1 MYKTRIMFGS
11 IKYAILKASIF
22 ALFSTVFLYTQPRIG
37 EWGALTSTVEINDIV
52 GVGDDLFL
60 ATTGGVLFKGDNTQA
75 TFTTVDGLSGVNIE
89 SINIDQQL
97 NIWIGGGSPHGFVQ
111 IYNPVNRTSVEVFD
125 FGLNSIDDIQ
135 IKNNICWVQ
144 FTKGQNTGLMKYIF
158 SGKWEYRDSY
168 KNYPN
173 DAGSMNCF
181 VASDTTLYVGM
192 QYGLYA
198 ADINDNIKDPS
209 RWVKIISNFND
220 KINSITKVNNE
231 LIFTTPTS
239 INKYDIENQTV
250 ETINFSKNLQNA
262 NNVMYENGNIWFS
275 DGAKLFSKVGSEEF
289 EFIAK
294 HHITDIYKNEN
305 QISIA
310 TKAGF
315 LSITRNNV
323 GGIELARHIPNS
335 PSSAKF
341 SAIEILSDGRL
352 VGGSRSGISI
362 YDNHG
367 WRNILEIKEEGTNNI
382 NNNYDYDQ
390 FIADTVPFEFGEYI
404 ADIEQG
410 PDGLIYCAIRGSR
423 VLYGNPTRRSGG
435 ILVIDVDDPENIS
448 VIDTTYLSYYSS
460 SGNSHY
466 QIILD
471 IEFDTQGNLWIVNPY
486 CTNGNSPVHVRSPAG
501 DWMHY
506 SSFSSGTRI
515 SQSPCSITFD
525 SYNRVWVSAFQA
537 SEANQGIYPNGGIS
551 VLSYNG
557 SPVHP
562 DNIFWRII
570 ENSNTVWSMRMGVD
584 NKLYYLTPTGLN
596 YYTIGDNP
604 SYVVDENQYTFFPN
618 ISFGSG
624 SKINID
630 EQGNVWANSTTEG
643 LKILLSNSTYWPDIE
658 GFNVEN
664 SPLLSNEVMD
674 VAFDANK
681 NLAYVATS
689 LGVNTIKIPFGKS
702 RVNYSDVIIFPSP
715 FVIPTQ
721 KSMRVDN
728 LPYNSSML
736 ITTLNGKIVKS
747 IGSNG
752 IAIDGNQLSWDGRDS
767 NGRYVSTGVYLLLIY
782 NDNGSS
788 SEHKITVIKS
798 R

>member
-1 MYKTRIMFGS
+1 MRIIFNL
-11 IKYAILKASIF
+11 IKSVFSKVSIF
-22 ALFSTVFLYTQPRIG
+22 ALFSTVFLHTQPRIG

-52 GVGDDLFL
+52 GFGDDLFL
-60 ATTGGVLFKGDNTQA
+60 ATTGGVLFKGDNIQEI
-75 TFTTVDGLSGVNIE
+75 FTTVDGLSGVNIK

-111 IYNPVNRTSVEVFD
+111 IYNPVNRISVEVFD

-135 IKNNICWVQ
+135 IKNDICWVQ
-144 FTKGQNTGLMKYIF
+144 FTRGQNTGLMKYIF
-158 SGKWEYRDSY
+158 NGKWEYRDSY
-168 KNYPN
+168 NNYPS
-173 DAGSMNCF
+173 DAGSLNCF
-181 VASDTTLYVGM
+181 VASETTLYVGM

-209 RWVKIISNFND
+209 RWIKILSNFND
-220 KINSITKVNNE
+220 EINSITKINNE
-231 LIFTTPTS
+231 LIFTTAAN
-239 INKYDIENQTV
+239 ICKYNTEYQSL

-262 NNVMYENGNIWFS
+262 DNVIYENGNIWFS
-275 DGAKLFSKVGSEEF
+275 DGVKLFSKQGSEEF
-289 EFIAK
+289 DFLAK
-294 HHITDIYKNEN
+294 HDITDIYKSEN
-305 QISIA
+305 QIIVA

-315 LSITRNNV
+315 LSITRNNI
-323 GGIELARHIPNS
+323 GGFELARHISNS
-335 PSSAKF
+335 PSSSKF

-362 YDNHG
+362 YDNYG
-367 WRNILEIKEEGTNNI
+367 WRNILEIKEEGTNKI
-382 NNNYDYDQ
+382 NNNYDYDH

-404 ADIEQG
+404 SDIEQG

-448 VIDTTYLSYYSS
+448 AIDTTYLSYYSS

-471 IEFDTQGNLWIVNPY
+471 IEFDNQGNLWIVNPY
-486 CTNGNSPVHVRSPAG
+486 CTNGNSPVHVRSLAG

-551 VLSYNG
+551 VLSYSG
-557 SPVHP
+557 SPLDP

-570 ENSNTVWSMRMGVD
+570 ENSNTVWSMRMGVN

-596 YYTIGDNP
+596 YFTIGDNP

-674 VAFDANK
+674 VAFDANR

-715 FVIPTQ
+715 FFIPSQ

-736 ITTLNGKIVKS
+736 ITTLSGKIVKN
-747 IGSNG
+747 IGSSG

>member
-1 MYKTRIMFGS
+1 MPIFLKTTIYKVLITT
-11 IKYAILKASIF
+11 
-22 ALFSTVFLYTQPRIG
+22 LFIIIPIYSQVRVG

-52 GVGDDLFL
+52 GVEDGIFL
-60 ATTGGVLFKGDNTQA
+60 ATTGGILFVGDNMQS

-89 SINIDQQL
+89 SIDIDQQL
-97 NIWIGGGSPHGFVQ
+97 NIWVGGGLPNGFVQ
-111 IYNPVNRTSVEVFD
+111 IYNPLERVSIEVFD
-125 FGLNSIDDIQ
+125 FGVSSIEDIQ
-135 IKNNICWVQ
+135 IKDDICWVQ
-144 FTKGQNTGLMKYIF
+144 FTKGQNTGLMKYIYN
-158 SGKWEYRDSY
+158 GKWEYRDSY

-181 VASDTTLYVGM
+181 VASDTILYVGM
-192 QYGLYA
+192 QNGLYA
-198 ADINDNIKDPS
+198 ANINDNIKDPTN
-209 RWVKIISNFND
+209 WIKINDNFND
-220 KINSITKVNNE
+220 EISSIAKVNSE
-231 LIFTTPTS
+231 LFFTTATS
-239 INKYDIENQTV
+239 LNKYDIEYQSFL
-250 ETINFSKNLQNA
+250 TINFSKNLQNA
-262 NNVMYENGNIWFS
+262 NNVMFENGNIWFS
-275 DGAKLFSKVGSEEF
+275 DGTKLFSKLDSEEF
-289 EFIAK
+289 EFLAK
-294 HHITDIYKNEN
+294 HDITDIYHKDEK
-305 QISIA
+305 QIIVT

-315 LSITRNNV
+315 LSITKNNV
-323 GGIELARHIPNS
+323 GGLELARYVPNS
-335 PSSAKF
+335 PSSGKF

-362 YDNHG
+362 YDDYG
-367 WRNILEIKEEGTNNI
+367 WRNILEIKEDGTNNV
-382 NNNYDYDQ
+382 NDNYDYDQ

-404 ADIEQG
+404 SDIEEG

-435 ILVIDVDDPENIS
+435 ILIIDVDDPANIS
-448 VIDTTYLSYYSS
+448 TIDTTYLSYYSS

-471 IEFDTQGNLWIVNPY
+471 IEFDNQGNLWIINPY
-486 CTNGNSPVHVRSPAG
+486 CTNGNSPVHVRSPEG

-515 SQSPCSITFD
+515 SQSPSSITLD
-525 SYNRVWVSAFQA
+525 SYNRAWVSAFQA

-557 SPVHP
+557 SPSEP
-562 DNIFWRII
+562 GNIYWKII
-570 ENSNTVWSMRMGVD
+570 ENSNTVWSVRMGVN

-596 YYTIGDNP
+596 YFTIDESPN
-604 SYVVDENQYTFFPN
+604 YVIDENQYTFFPN

-674 VAFDANK
+674 VAFDANR
-681 NLAYVATS
+681 NLAYVATA

-702 RVNYSDVIIFPSP
+702 RADFNDVIIFPSP
-715 FVIPTQ
+715 FVIPSQ
-721 KSMRVDN
+721 KPMKVDN

-736 ITTLNGKIVKS
+736 ITTLNGKIVKNIES
-747 IGSNG
+747 SG
-752 IAIDGNQLSWDGRDS
+752 IAIDGDQLSWDGRD
-767 NGRYVSTGVYLLLIY
+767 NKGRYVTTGVYLLLIY
-782 NDNGSS
+782 NGNGSH
-788 SEHKITVIKS
+788 SEHKITVIQS